1 MDLTKI
7 LLDHDANIDQED
19 GLGRRTPLYIA
30 AKNKNSE
37 ITSLLISHGA
47 STLNTAFGKPIQEV
61 IEENMPYF
69 DTSKV
74 EIVKKPRRN
83 SINDFGYGLNKIL
96 DQARRIANH
105 GRVLKFKFEFK

>member
-1 MDLTKI
+1 MAKI
-7 LLDHDANIDQED
+7 LLDYDANIDQED

-37 ITSLLISHGA
+37 MASLLISNGA
-47 STLNTAFGKPIQEV
+47 STLNTAFGKTIQEV
-61 IEENMPYF
+61 IEEQMPYF

-83 SINDFGYGLNKIL
+83 SIKDFGYGLNKIL
-96 DQARRIANH
+96 DQARRT
-105 GRVLKFKFEFK
+105 